1 MNNNMQV
8 KTKLSNSQK
17 NLIKNKK
24 EPLIIDCFAGGG
36 GASVGIELAC
46 GRQVSIAI
54 NHDLDAVKMH
64 SVNHPNTIHLLED
77 VFNVDLK
84 QYVCGKDVGL
94 MWASPSCTHF
104 SRAKGGKPLE
114 EQFRILPWSVYKH
127 AKDIRPTVCIM
138 ENVPELCSWG
148 PLSEDGRPI
157 PGHEGEYYRDFI
169 HAMEGLGYKYDCR
182 ELVAADYGAPTTR
195 KRWFGIFRCDGK
207 PIIWPQPT
215 HSKDGTDG
223 LKPWVSAAEVLNLSD
238 FGKSIF
244 GRKKPLA
251 EKTLKRIAAGIRKFV
266 FENDD
271 PFIVQVNHGGDSF
284 RGQSIHEP
292 LPTITQ
298 KHGFGLV
305 TPKIANLNDFGI
317 SVTSDASIQNANL
330 EHGVE
335 AGQLLTKFYKSG
347 IGQSMKEPLHTIT
360 TSPGHFGQVSVL
372 TVDIK
377 DLVKNGISEEAAQK
391 CTWVSQYLMEYYG
404 CGIGSSL
411 KEPMHTIVTKDRF
424 ALITVLGSER
434 AVVDICLRMLEPEEL
449 KLAQG
454 FPKDYIISRDAS
466 WNRYPKSKQVARIGN
481 SVVPVLAK
489 VLVEANCPELIIGKR
504 VPCLNITEEETGQ
517 IRMAL

>member
-17 NLIKNKK
+17 NLIKTKK

-77 VFNVDLK
+77 VFDVDLK

-127 AKDIRPTVCIM
+127 AKDIRPGVCIM

-215 HSKDGTDG
+215 HS
-223 LKPWVSAAEVLNLSD
+223 AYA
-238 FGKSIF
+238 
-244 GRKKPLA
+244 
-251 EKTLKRIAAGIRKFV
+251 
-266 FENDD
+266 
-271 PFIVQVNHGGDSF
+271 
-284 RGQSIHEP
+284 
-292 LPTITQ
+292 
-298 KHGFGLV
+298 
-305 TPKIANLNDFGI
+305 
-317 SVTSDASIQNANL
+317 
-330 EHGVE
+330 
-335 AGQLLTKFYKSG
+335 
-347 IGQSMKEPLHTIT
+347 
-360 TSPGHFGQVSVL
+360 
-372 TVDIK
+372 
-377 DLVKNGISEEAAQK
+377 
-391 CTWVSQYLMEYYG
+391 
-404 CGIGSSL
+404 
-411 KEPMHTIVTKDRF
+411 
-424 ALITVLGSER
+424 
-434 AVVDICLRMLEPEEL
+434 
-449 KLAQG
+449 
-454 FPKDYIISRDAS
+454 
-466 WNRYPKSKQVARIGN
+466 
-481 SVVPVLAK
+481 
-489 VLVEANCPELIIGKR
+489 
-504 VPCLNITEEETGQ
+504 
-517 IRMAL
+517 